1 MNRAGRPAPRAW
13 TGPRSLL
20 VAVVVALVGLGLGRD
35 SFAGDP
41 ERVWRTIESE
51 HFIIVYPAPLDDLG
65 RRVAVVAE
73 RAHSTLVPALNY
85 RPPVKTVITVHDDTD
100 GANGFANVIP
110 KNAITVFAT
119 APGGSSAL
127 DTHDDWLY
135 TLVAHEYSHVLHLDT
150 MAGLPVL
157 YNSIFGKTWSPNGAL
172 PKWIIEGL
180 ATYEESKRSA
190 GGRTRN
196 SEFDAYLRIPILEGR
211 ELRLDQINSGTR
223 IFPRGNTAYL
233 HGSSFLR
240 YIFDRFGDG
249 ALAEMSH
256 ESGAFPIPYALNRQ
270 VLRATGESFP
280 ALYDE
285 WTSYLRDRYSLQ
297 EMAVE
302 RRGLRQGRAL
312 TSTGETNVR
321 PRYTPD
327 GKSLV
332 WFSSDGHR
340 IAALRRMPVGPAG
353 AEEAKAEQLLH
364 LDALGGFD
372 LLADGSLVFEQ
383 SRSYGDT
390 YQYQD
395 LFRWS
400 RSGGQ
405 IEQLTRMRRARDPA
419 VSPDERW
426 VAYSQNGAST
436 SVLAVMPLAPDL
448 GATRGVL
455 RGEESEAEAETLL
468 VGEGVGKTS
477 GARVLW
483 RGARYDQAYQPAWSP
498 DGKTVAFSAW
508 RSGGYRD
515 ILLVDVATG
524 QVREVTR
531 DRALDAAPVFS
542 PDGRWL
548 YFESDRSG
556 ISNLYAWDRE
566 SGELWQVTD
575 ELGGA
580 REPAIS
586 PDGKRLAYSGTV
598 TWGYDLY
605 ELSVEPQRWRPAAPF
620 LDDRPEPIRIADDEV
635 RLSAPRP
642 YRPLESLAPPAWTY
656 EALASAKG
664 SYTLFRTSGID
675 TASLHSYSLSAG
687 LVLPRGELNVS
698 GSYAYFG
705 WRPGLR
711 VSGSRTMVD
720 RASGYRVDG
729 KSLPYRDEIWSGTAS
744 LSLPGQR
751 KPGSAWFLS
760 FDYSLDYTRL
770 VEKPDDSPDPND
782 ILPRVPLTDTRGSGL
797 GVRLSYSSL
806 DATLHGVGP
815 QTGVDLSLST
825 RVDLPALG
833 ATYRAVTLGYSL
845 RGFAQL
851 PEALRPLGFRPSL
864 AGRLAGAIRAGDL
877 VRSGS
882 YGLGGFPE
890 QDLVSAVLDRTRA
903 SSTGLLRGYPARA
916 VFGNQYHL
924 WNGEAR
930 QALWNVE
937 RGLSTLPIY
946 VQRLH
951 VAALWD
957 AAAAWDDEPSW
968 QDVRTSIGGALRLDL
983 VMGYFVTGTL
993 EFGYA
998 HGLTKGGEGDA
1009 WLLLT
1014 GTL

>member
-1 MNRAGRPAPRAW
+1 MTRAGPPAHRRALAA
-13 TGPRSLL
+13 GVAAL
-20 VAVVVALVGLGLGRD
+20 VACWLLAAGAREAA
-35 SFAGDP
+35 AGDP
-41 ERVWRTIESE
+41 DRVWRTIESE
-51 HFIIVYPAPLDDLG
+51 HFVIVYPAPLDELG

-73 RAHSTLVPALNY
+73 RAHATLVPALGY
-85 RPPVKTVITVHDDTD
+85 APPVKTVITVHDDTD

-150 MAGLPVL
+150 MEGLPVL
-157 YNSIFGKTWSPNGAL
+157 YNAIFGKTWSPNGAL

-196 SEFDAYLRIPILEGR
+196 SEFDAYLRVPILEGK

-249 ALAEMSH
+249 ALARMNH
-256 ESGAFPIPYALNRQ
+256 ESGAFPLPYAVNRQ
-270 VLRATGESFP
+270 ILRTVGESFP
-280 ALYDE
+280 ALYDA
-285 WTSYLRDRYSLQ
+285 WTLYLRDRYSLQ
-297 EMAVE
+297 AMAVE
-302 RRGLRQGRAL
+302 RRGVRQGRAL
-312 TSTGETNVR
+312 TTSGETNVR

-327 GKSLV
+327 GKALI

-340 IAALRRMPVGPAG
+340 IAALRQMPIGPDG
-353 AEEAKAEQLLH
+353 AEEGKARQLVH

-372 LLADGSLVFEQ
+372 VLGDGSLVFEQ

-395 LFRWS
+395 LFRWD
-400 RSGGQ
+400 RASG
-405 IEQLTRMRRARDPA
+405 EVAQLTRMRRARDPA

-448 GATRGVL
+448 GASREVP
-455 RGEESEAEAETLL
+455 
-468 VGEGVGKTS
+468 GEGEGEGLVSGESVGQAS
-477 GARVLW
+477 AAQVLW
-483 RGARYDQAYQPAWSP
+483 RGERYDQAYQPAWSP
-498 DGKTVAFSAW
+498 DGKTLAFSAW

-515 ILLVDVATG
+515 ILLVDVATR
-524 QVREVTR
+524 QVTEVTR
-531 DRALDAAPVFS
+531 DRALDTSPVFS
-542 PDGRWL
+542 PDGKWL
-548 YFESDRSG
+548 YFDSDRSG
-556 ISNLYAWDRE
+556 ISNLYAWDRA

-580 REPAIS
+580 YEPAVS
-586 PDGKRLAYSGTV
+586 PDGGRLAYRGTV

-605 ELSVEPQRWRPAAPF
+605 ELAVTPERWQPALPF
-620 LDDRPEPIRIADDEV
+620 LDDRPDPIRIADDEV
-635 RLSAPRP
+635 RVSVPRP

-664 SYTLFRTSGID
+664 SYTMFRTSGID
-675 TASLHSYSLSAG
+675 TASLHSYSLAAG
-687 LVLPRGELNVS
+687 LMLPRGELNVS

-705 WRPGLR
+705 LRPGLR
-711 VSGSRTMVD
+711 LSGARTIAS
-720 RASGYRVDG
+720 RASGYRVDN
-729 KSLPYRDEIWSGTAS
+729 KSLPYRDEIWSGSAS

-751 KPGSAWFLS
+751 KPGAAWFLS
-760 FDYSLDYTRL
+760 LDYSLDYTRL
-770 VEKPDDSPDPND
+770 VDKPDDSPDPND
-782 ILPRVPLTDTRGSGL
+782 ILPRVPLTDYRGSGL
-797 GVRLSYSSL
+797 GMRLSYSSL
-806 DATLHGVGP
+806 DATLYGVGP

-825 RVDLPALG
+825 RVDLPELG
-833 ATYRAVTLGYSL
+833 ATYRAITAGYTL

-851 PEALRPLGFRPSL
+851 PEAIHPFGFRPSV
-864 AGRLAGAIRAGDL
+864 AGRLAGSIRAGDL
-877 VRSGS
+877 VRTGS

-890 QDLVSAVLDRTRA
+890 QDLISAVLDRTRA

-957 AAAAWDDEPSW
+957 AAAAWDDEVSW
-968 QDVRTSIGGALRLDL
+968 DDVRTSIGGALRLDL

-993 EFGYA
+993 EVGYA
-998 HGLTKGGEGDA
+998 HGLTKGGVGDA